1 MGLALSGSTQ
11 PSTTA
16 TRPQLPMPPHASS
29 TSMPATILI
38 RHDPGYYRHVALRTA
53 DPTLLIVAL
62 LHAAEDLDRARLQSD
77 NLHQPRHLRT

>member
-1 MGLALSGSTQ
+1 
-11 PSTTA
+11 
-16 TRPQLPMPPHASS
+16 
-29 TSMPATILI
+29 MPATILI

-77 NLHQPRHLRT
+77 NFHPPRRHT

>member
-1 MGLALSGSTQ
+1 
-11 PSTTA
+11 
-16 TRPQLPMPPHASS
+16 MPPHASS

-62 LHAAEDLDRARLQSD
+62 LHAAEDLDRARCQR
-77 NLHQPRHLRT
+77 NNGIQPSKHL